1 MNIGSVLKQLFSA
14 FPSVQVSAE
23 TTAVY
28 MRLLKDIPIEE
39 LQVIVDQAVATCKY
53 LPTVAELRD
62 LRHGLQNHGRLSWTE
77 AWESV
82 QREMR
87 RIGSYGVPSFP
98 DPLTARV
105 VASMGWRNLCLSET
119 QMADRAHFRDMY
131 QALAVRC
138 DFDAKL
144 LPQARMLAERCKSL
158 PVPLR
163 ELMANVEVK
172 P

>member
-14 FPSVQVSAE
+14 FPNVQVTME

-28 MRLLKDIPIEE
+28 MRLLKDIPVED

-62 LRHGLQNHGRLSWTE
+62 LHHGLQNRGRLSWTE

-87 RIGSYGVPSFP
+87 RIGSYGVPVFS
-98 DPLTARV
+98 DPLTTRV
-105 VASMGWRNLCLSET
+105 VAAIGWRNLCISET
-119 QMADRAHFRDMY
+119 QMADRAHFRDAY
-131 QALAVRC
+131 QALVARG

-144 LPQARMLAERCKSL
+144 LPQARMLATRSTGL
-158 PVPLR
+158 VPLR
-163 ELMANVEVK
+163 ELVAGVKVE